1 MVREQRSLM
10 DSFKTFYEQCNVCAN
25 ELKRGDPVENI
36 NPECDHFK
44 SKGVVLKIK
53 KIPQDEERT
62 AGNIIIYKV
71 SNSSDD
77 FDKKEVNGIFHKGDK
92 LAKTEIQLK
101 KLNEA
106 MSKDPKDWIAGPITQ
121 RYAKGT
127 KKYLKNIADIGPIGQ
142 AASNFVNQYKYAV
155 AKTTANVLA
164 PVSKKASATRKKIKA
179 GEIGLKYMQAKGK
192 LGDIKPRDLLNPEVQ
207 KALPKHVAD
216 EAEKDRRH
224 LNPAAFANFFK
235 KKK

>member
-1 MVREQRSLM
+1 MTNNFINLAKNYLKNSRTARAVSRTKKLAAGAKNEWIQGYKRKKAWKRQTKPNNSAGPSFTTSSPNALE
-10 DSFKTFYEQCNVCAN
+10 SFKTFYEQCNVCAN

-77 FDKKEVNGIFHKGDK
+77 FDVKEVNGIFHKGDK

-101 KLNEA
+101 K
-106 MSKDPKDWIAGPITQ
+106 
-121 RYAKGT
+121 
-127 KKYLKNIADIGPIGQ
+127 
-142 AASNFVNQYKYAV
+142 V
-155 AKTTANVLA
+155 
-164 PVSKKASATRKKIKA
+164 
-179 GEIGLKYMQAKGK
+179 
-192 LGDIKPRDLLNPEVQ
+192 
-207 KALPKHVAD
+207 
-216 EAEKDRRH
+216 
-224 LNPAAFANFFK
+224 
-235 KKK
+235 